1 MTYEETIKRIQS
13 LAENKIHKTD
23 CTCEL
28 CKEYSDNIRTSM
40 ETL

>member
-1 MTYEETIKRIQS
+1 MNHETTIERIQS

-23 CTCEL
+23 CACEL
-28 CKEYSDNIRTSM
+28 CEEYSDNIRTSM